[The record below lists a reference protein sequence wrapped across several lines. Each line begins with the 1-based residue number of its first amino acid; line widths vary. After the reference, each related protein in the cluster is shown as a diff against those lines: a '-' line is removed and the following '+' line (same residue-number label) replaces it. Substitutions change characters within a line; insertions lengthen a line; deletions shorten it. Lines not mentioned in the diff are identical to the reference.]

1 MRFMMR
7 QRRRRRC
14 LCCKDLFLP
23 DPRSRYHQRFCS
35 KAECQK
41 ASKALSQARWRAKSG
56 NQNYWR
62 GAEEV
67 ERVRS
72 WRKAHPGYWK
82 TTTPQAQGT
91 LQEDCPAQTV
101 EPEQLNLKLAPAPL
115 QEDSLTQHPLMLG
128 LISMLTT
135 STLQEDIASTRR
147 RLIAR
152 GHEILGMVPGTRLNT
167 HEQKTPGS
175 GAPAP
180 TPQPI

>member
-1 MRFMMR
+1 MMP

-14 LCCKDLFLP
+14 LCCKELFLP

-35 KAECQK
+35 NDQCQK
-41 ASKALSQARWRAKSG
+41 ASKALSQARWRAKAG

-62 GAEEV
+62 GAAEV

-82 TTTPQAQGT
+82 KTVPQAQGT
-91 LQEDCPAQTV
+91 LQEDCSAQAV
-101 EPEQLNLKLAPAPL
+101 EPEQLSLKLALAPL
-115 QEDSLTQHPLMLG
+115 QEDSFAQHPLMLG

>member
-1 MRFMMR
+1 MMR

-14 LCCKDLFLP
+14 LCCKELFLP

-35 KAECQK
+35 RADCQK
-41 ASKALSQARWRAKSG
+41 ASKALSQARWRTKAG
-56 NQNYWR
+56 NQDYWR
-62 GAEEV
+62 GGQEV

-82 TTTPQAQGT
+82 KEAAQGEGT
-91 LQEDCPAQTV
+91 LQEDCSVQTF
-101 EPEQLNLKLAPAPL
+101 EPEQLNLELVPAPL
-115 QEDSLTQHPLMLG
+115 QEDSFTQHPLMVG

-152 GHEILGMVPGTRLNT
+152 GHEILGMVPGTRLNP

-180 TPQPI
+180 TPQPV

>member
-1 MRFMMR
+1 MMP

-35 KAECQK
+35 RDQCQK
-41 ASKALSQARWRAKSG
+41 ASKAHSQARWRAKGG

-62 GAEEV
+62 GATEV

-82 TTTPQAQGT
+82 MKAPQAEGT
-91 LQEDCPAQTV
+91 LQDDCSAQAV
-101 EPEQLNLKLAPAPL
+101 EPEQFSLELAPAPL
-115 QEDSLTQHPLMLG
+115 QEDSLAQHPLMLG

-152 GHEILGMVPGTRLNT
+152 GHEILGMVPSARLNT

>member
-1 MRFMMR
+1 MP

-14 LCCKDLFLP
+14 LCCKGLFLP

-35 KAECQK
+35 RAECQK
-41 ASKALSQARWRAKSG
+41 ASKALSQTRWRVKSD
-56 NQNYWR
+56 NEDYWR
-62 GAEEV
+62 GAKEV

-82 TTTPQAQGT
+82 KEASPVETA
-91 LQEDCPAQTV
+91 LQEDCFTQAV
-101 EPEQLNLKLAPAPL
+101 GPEELNGKLAPTPL
-115 QEDSLTQHPLMLG
+115 QEDSFVQHPLIVG

-152 GHEILGMVPGTRLNT
+152 GHEILGMTPGTRLNPD
-167 HEQKTPGS
+167 EQKTPGS

-180 TPQPI
+180 TPQPV

>member
-1 MRFMMR
+1 MMR

-23 DPRSRYHQRFCS
+23 DPRSRYHQRIFS
-35 KAECQK
+35 KAESK
-41 ASKALSQARWRAKSG
+41 NASKALSQARWRAKSG

-62 GAEEV
+62 GAQEV

-82 TTTPQAQGT
+82 NETPKPECT
-91 LQEDCPAQTV
+91 LQEDCSAQAI
-101 EPEQLNLKLAPAPL
+101 EPEQLNLELVPAPL
-115 QEDSLTQHPLMLG
+115 QEDSLAQHPLMVG

-152 GHEILGMVPGTRLNT
+152 GHEILGMVPGTRLNPY
-167 HEQKTPGS
+167 EQKTPGS

>member
-1 MRFMMR
+1 
-7 QRRRRRC
+7 
-14 LCCKDLFLP
+14 
-23 DPRSRYHQRFCS
+23 
-35 KAECQK
+35 
-41 ASKALSQARWRAKSG
+41 
-56 NQNYWR
+56 

-82 TTTPQAQGT
+82 KETPKPEGT
-91 LQEDCPAQTV
+91 LQDDCSTQTV
-101 EPEQLNLKLAPAPL
+101 APEQLNLELVPAPL
-115 QEDSLTQHPLMLG
+115 QEDSLAQHPLMVG

-152 GHEILGMVPGTRLNT
+152 GHEILGMVPGTRLNP

-180 TPQPI
+180 TPQPV

>member
-1 MRFMMR
+1 MTC

-14 LCCKDLFLP
+14 LCCKELFLP

-35 KAECQK
+35 ETECQR
-41 ASKALSQARWRAKSG
+41 ASKALSQARWRAQG
-56 NQNYWR
+56 DNQDYWR
-62 GAEEV
+62 GAEQV
-67 ERVRS
+67 QRVSS

-82 TTTPQAQGT
+82 K
-91 LQEDCPAQTV
+91 E
-101 EPEQLNLKLAPAPL
+101 APGAASTL
-115 QEDSLTQHPLMLG
+115 QEDSLSQVVDPEQLDPKLIPTPLVEDSFTQHPLMVG

-152 GHEILGMVPGTRLNT
+152 GHEILGMVPGTRLNPD
-167 HEQKTPGS
+167 EQTTPGS

-180 TPQPI
+180 TPPPV

>member
-1 MRFMMR
+1 MMR

-14 LCCKDLFLP
+14 LCCKELFLP

-35 KAECQK
+35 KADCQK
-41 ASKALSQARWRAKSG
+41 ASKALSQARWRAQSG
-56 NQNYWR
+56 NQDYWR

-82 TTTPQAQGT
+82 KQAPQAEGT
-91 LQEDCPAQTV
+91 LQEDCSAQAV
-101 EPEQLNLKLAPAPL
+101 APEQLNPELVSAPL
-115 QEDSLTQHPLMLG
+115 QEDSFAQHPLMVG

-152 GHEILGMVPGTRLNT
+152 GHEILGMVPGTRLNPD
-167 HEQKTPGS
+167 EQKTPGS

-180 TPQPI
+180 TPQPV

>member
-1 MRFMMR
+1 MMR

-14 LCCKDLFLP
+14 LCCKELFLP

-35 KAECQK
+35 KVQCQK
-41 ASKALSQARWRAKSG
+41 ASKALSQARWRAKFS

-62 GAEEV
+62 GAAEV

-82 TTTPQAQGT
+82 KKAPQVEGT
-91 LQEDCPAQTV
+91 LQDDCSAQVT
-101 EPEQLNLKLAPAPL
+101 ENEQLNVELDPAPL
-115 QEDSLTQHPLMLG
+115 QEDSLVQHPLMVG

-135 STLQEDIASTRR
+135 GTLQEDIASTRR

-152 GHEILGMVPGTRLNT
+152 GHEILGMVPGARLIA

-175 GAPAP
+175 GASAP
-180 TPQPI
+180 TPQPV

>member
-1 MRFMMR
+1 MMH

-14 LCCKDLFLP
+14 QCCKGLFFP

-35 KAECQK
+35 KADCQK
-41 ASKALSQARWRAKSG
+41 ASKALSQARWRTKSG
-56 NQNYWR
+56 NQDYWR
-62 GAEEV
+62 GAGEV

-72 WRKAHPGYWK
+72 WRKAHPRYWK
-82 TTTPQAQGT
+82 KKTSQAEGT
-91 LQEDCPAQTV
+91 LQEDCFTQAV
-101 EPEQLNLKLAPAPL
+101 APEQLNFKLVPAPL
-115 QEDSLTQHPLMLG
+115 QEDCFTQHPLMVG

-152 GHEILGMVPGTRLNT
+152 GHEILGMVPGTRLNP

-180 TPQPI
+180 TPQPV

>member
-1 MRFMMR
+1 MMR
-7 QRRRRRC
+7 KRRRRRC
-14 LCCKDLFLP
+14 LCCKELFDP

-35 KAECQK
+35 QAACQS
-41 ASKALSQARWRAKSG
+41 ASKALSQACWRTKPA

-62 GAEEV
+62 GSAEV
-67 ERVRS
+67 ERVRA

-82 TTTPQAQGT
+82 KQASQAERT
-91 LQEDCPAQTV
+91 LQEDCSAQAA
-101 EPEQLNLKLAPAPL
+101 EPKELKPNLVPGPL
-115 QEDSLTQHPLMLG
+115 QEDSFTQHPLLIG

-152 GHEILGMVPGTRLNT
+152 GHEILGMVPGTRSNSD
-167 HEQKTPGS
+167 EQKTPGS
-175 GAPAP
+175 GALAP

>member
-1 MRFMMR
+1 MPS

-14 LCCKDLFLP
+14 FCCKELFHP
-23 DPRSRYHQRFCS
+23 DPRSRCRQRFCS
-35 KAECQK
+35 KADCQK
-41 ASKALSQARWRAKSG
+41 ASKALSQARWRVKSG
-56 NQNYWR
+56 NQDYWR
-62 GAEEV
+62 GAEQV
-67 ERVRS
+67 ERVGS

-82 TTTPQAQGT
+82 KKAPQAEST
-91 LQEDCPAQTV
+91 LQDDCPTQAIG
-101 EPEQLNLKLAPAPL
+101 PEQLKLELTPALL
-115 QEDSLTQHPLMLG
+115 QEDSFTEHPLMVG

-152 GHEILGMVPGTRLNT
+152 GHEILGVVPGTRLHS

-180 TPQPI
+180 TPQPV